1 MDILSSEK
9 RSRNMAA
16 IHNKDTKPELLLRK
30 WLFSMGFRYRLHTK
44 YIPGCPDIFLRK
56 YNTAIFVNGCFWHR
70 HANCKYAYTP
80 KSRIDFWEK
89 KFNDNIRR
97 DCNVRNQLQSQGIRF
112 LIIWECT
119 IKEMQKSEIIKIKN
133 LEEIMSF
140 FQSDQQIMEL

>member
-119 IKEMQKSEIIKIKN
+119 IKEMQKSEIIKIKI